1 MGNFVFSI
9 SDESEMKSEKS
20 NPNLEDDV
28 VTNSEKSISQKS
40 SKSTNKV
47 AAKEGVKNKNS
58 VIMINRV
65 PGMEMIL
72 QSIYRIFL
80 MNYCLH

>member
-1 MGNFVFSI
+1 
-9 SDESEMKSEKS
+9 MKSEKS
-20 NPNLEDDV
+20 NTNLDDDI
-28 VTNSEKSISQKS
+28 VTNSEKSEKSISQKS
-40 SKSTNKV
+40 SKSEKKV
-47 AAKEGVKNKNS
+47 AAKENVEKKNS

-72 QSIYRIFL
+72 LSIYRIFL